1 MGPNTQGL
9 CKLVLVGAKPIYPT
23 IAVHSTGK
31 GRRPSIPPTSLT
43 FASLL
48 LIPSKEKLIDYH
60 IPALVAECQS
70 ERRMAEVGVMRF
82 DDWPSPRLHL

>member
-1 MGPNTQGL
+1 
-9 CKLVLVGAKPIYPT
+9 
-23 IAVHSTGK
+23 
-31 GRRPSIPPTSLT
+31 LT

-70 ERRMAEVGVMRF
+70 ERRMAEVGVMRL
-82 DDWPSPRLHL
+82 DDWPSPRLHLYCCSAIGFPYCASGSAPELRCEKEGMDLSDADT